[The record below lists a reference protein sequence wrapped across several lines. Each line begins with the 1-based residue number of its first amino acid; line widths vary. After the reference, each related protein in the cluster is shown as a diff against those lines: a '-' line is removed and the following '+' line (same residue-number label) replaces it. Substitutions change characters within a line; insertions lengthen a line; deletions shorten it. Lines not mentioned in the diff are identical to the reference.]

1 MTIATRI
8 GFLTALL
15 ALAPGAAVRA
25 QTLAITGATIIDGTG
40 KAPLADGVVVITAGR
55 IAAVGPMGEVAI
67 PDGAKRIDSRG
78 KYVIPGLMDANVHL
92 ALSHNMN
99 LEAVLRYEDRFD
111 QIALEAAQLALK
123 GGLTTVFDT
132 WGPRAPLVKA
142 RDLIKR
148 GEAPGSRIYLAGTI
162 IGWDGVMDNFF
173 PPGTLDQMSK
183 PTAARL
189 TELYG
194 QGVGR
199 RLRAMRPERVRLAVR
214 DYLRK
219 GVDFVKYYGDANDAI
234 VFSPRL
240 QRVIVEE
247 GHRAGMPVQAHVT
260 SVEGIHVAMEA
271 GLDFLT
277 HGDMSMPPDTIPDET
292 LEELVRRGIAS
303 SVLPYTQR
311 RLDALVKYAGD
322 AATLYLS
329 GKNNRRNMIRVG
341 VTMLLSTDAY
351 INAPDLLPEP
361 IPLIA
366 DTVDSDRKI
375 GEAHSNALVALEE
388 EGMAPMEILKTATS
402 NIAKAYR
409 VDAMLGTVTPGK
421 LADLVILDADPL
433 ASARNYRR
441 IHTVIQEGRIVD
453 REALPVAPIFTSAG
467 PGVEAPKRKR

>member
-1 MTIATRI
+1 VITAARI
-8 GFLTALL
+8 GLLSALL
-15 ALAPGAAVRA
+15 APALAAPVPA

-40 KAPLADGVVVITAGR
+40 KPPLANGVVVIAGGR
-55 IAAVGPMGEVAI
+55 ITAVGAAGEVTI
-67 PDGAKRIDSRG
+67 PDGANRIDARG
-78 KYVIPGLMDANVHL
+78 KYLIPGLMDANVHL

-111 QIALEAAQLALK
+111 QIAVEAAQLALK

-142 RDLIKR
+142 RELIKS
-148 GEAPGSRIYLAGTI
+148 GKAPGSRIYLAGTI
-162 IGWDGVMDNFF
+162 IGWDGVMDDFF
-173 PPGTLDQMSK
+173 PPGTLSQISQ

-189 TELYG
+189 TDLYG

-199 RLRAMRPERVRLAVR
+199 RLRSMRPEQVRLAVR
-214 DYLRK
+214 DYLK
-219 GVDFVKYYGDANDAI
+219 KSVDFVKYYGDANDAI

-260 SVEGIHVAMEA
+260 SVEGIHLAMEA

-292 LEELVRRGIAS
+292 LQELVRRGIAS

-311 RLDALVKYAGD
+311 RLDALIKHAGP

-351 INAPDLLPEP
+351 ISDPDLLPEP

-366 DTVDSDRKI
+366 DTVDTDRRI
-375 GEAHSNALVALEE
+375 GEAHLNALVALEE
-388 EGMAPMEILKTATS
+388 EGLAPMEILKTATS

-409 VDAMLGTVTPGK
+409 VDDKLGTITPGK

-453 REALPVAPIFTSAG
+453 REALPVAPIFTKRPAG
-467 PGVEAPKRKR
+467 H

>member
-1 MTIATRI
+1 MTITARI
-8 GFLTALL
+8 GLAAALL
-15 ALAPGAAVRA
+15 VLSLGGTVRA
-25 QTLAITGATIIDGTG
+25 QTLAITGATVIDGTG
-40 KAPLADGVVVITAGR
+40 RPPLVNGVVVITNGR
-55 IAAVGPMGEVAI
+55 IAAVGPAGTVTV
-67 PDGAKRIDSRG
+67 PDGANRLDARG
-78 KYVIPGLMDANVHL
+78 KYLIPGLMDANVHL

-99 LEAVLRYEDRFD
+99 LEAVIRYEDRFD

-123 GGLTTVFDT
+123 SGLTTVFDT

-173 PPGTLDQMSK
+173 PPGALDQLSK

-189 TELYG
+189 TDLFG

-199 RLRAMRPERVRLAVR
+199 RLRMMRPEEVRAAVR
-214 DYLRK
+214 EYAQK
-219 GVDFVKYYGDANDAI
+219 GVDFIKYYGDANDAI

-260 SVEGIHVAMEA
+260 SVEGIQTVMEA

-292 LEELVRRGIAS
+292 LRELVRRGIAT

-311 RLDALVKYAGD
+311 RLDALVKYAP
-322 AATLYLS
+322 AAAVLYLS
-329 GKNNRRNMIRVG
+329 GKNNRRNMIRAG
-341 VTMLLSTDAY
+341 VTMLLSTDSY
-351 INAPDLLPEP
+351 INEPDLLPEP
-361 IPLIA
+361 FPLIA

-375 GEAHSNALVALEE
+375 GEAHFNALVALEE

-409 VDAMLGTVTPGK
+409 VDDKFGTIAAGK
-421 LADLVILDADPL
+421 IADLVILDADPL

-441 IHTVIQEGRIVD
+441 IHAVLQEGRMVD
-453 REALPVAPIFTSAG
+453 REALPVAPIVTKRPAG
-467 PGVEAPKRKR
+467 R